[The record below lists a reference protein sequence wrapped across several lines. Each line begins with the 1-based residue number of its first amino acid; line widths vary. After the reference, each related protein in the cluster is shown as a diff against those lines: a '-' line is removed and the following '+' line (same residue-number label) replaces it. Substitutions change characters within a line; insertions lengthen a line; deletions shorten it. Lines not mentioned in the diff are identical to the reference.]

1 VDPETG
7 DERVAI
13 FRSRDTT
20 SYLIWTE
27 TRWELMG
34 TAPLKGMSYDQAF
47 NTIHDSPIE
56 AMAANDA
63 VAFMQAIPLVR
74 TADSISQGKVLES
87 GLNLASDV
95 TDTLS
100 LGGTAAG
107 SNALK
112 WAGRSILAGQVGLG
126 TYEATQ
132 QGDTSRLKGA
142 MVDLAVQSITGVKST
157 KSSTSGKLSTSGSEV
172 AIGEGAAQG
181 LAPKG
186 PFKGNVPTSELN
198 PTHRINVTRGAAK
211 KEFEKLKADIAKN
224 GIQEPIR
231 YVENG
236 GQKYIVDG
244 HHRLR
249 AARELGLTD
258 VPVQQ
263 VELPYG
269 GYKCVDDLLNY
280 YNN

>member
-1 VDPETG
+1 
-7 DERVAI
+7 
-13 FRSRDTT
+13 
-20 SYLIWTE
+20 
-27 TRWELMG
+27 M
-34 TAPLKGMSYDQAF
+34 
-47 NTIHDSPIE
+47 
-56 AMAANDA
+56 
-63 VAFMQAIPLVR
+63 
-74 TADSISQGKVLES
+74 
-87 GLNLASDV
+87 
-95 TDTLS
+95 
-100 LGGTAAG
+100 
-107 SNALK
+107 
-112 WAGRSILAGQVGLG
+112 
-126 TYEATQ
+126 
-132 QGDTSRLKGA
+132 
-142 MVDLAVQSITGVKST
+142 
-157 KSSTSGKLSTSGSEV
+157 
-172 AIGEGAAQG
+172 
-181 LAPKG
+181 
-186 PFKGNVPTSELN
+186 N